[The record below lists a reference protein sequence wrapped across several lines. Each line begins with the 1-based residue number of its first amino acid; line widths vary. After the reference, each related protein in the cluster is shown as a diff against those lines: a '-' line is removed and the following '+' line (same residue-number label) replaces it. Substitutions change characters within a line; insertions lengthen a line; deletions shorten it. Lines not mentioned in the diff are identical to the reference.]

1 MFKNNHT
8 SDNFMPVK
16 IICDTSADLNLP
28 GDKTLYEE
36 YDIEFVPMHV
46 IFGTDDYK
54 ELVDIKTS
62 EFYEKLPTTEVHPS
76 TSQSTQHDLLKA
88 YEKFGDKYDEI
99 ISLHLSSKIS
109 GAYANAQFAKKMYTK
124 SSPNG
129 AKIHVYDSLTA
140 TLPFGLVAIKAAQ
153 LAKKGLDATEIIK
166 QIDEFR
172 KNDHVFLCT
181 VGDLKWLFK
190 GGRLSRIKYHLGS
203 FLSKNPILTFIDGS
217 IEVVKSGTGL
227 DKTLDLMME
236 TALEDIND
244 DPQNLTLHFIQ
255 ATFQQKAE
263 DVAKKFIDNYPGLK
277 MGKIFTMGGVIGAHT
292 GPGTI
297 GIILTR
303 NFEY

>member
-1 MFKNNHT
+1 
-8 SDNFMPVK
+8 MPVK

-28 GDKTLYEE
+28 GDKTLYKE
-36 YDIEFVPMHV
+36 YDIEVVPMHV

-54 ELVDIKTS
+54 ELIDIKTS

-109 GAYANAQFAKKMYTK
+109 GAAANAQFAKKMYEKTN
-124 SSPNG
+124 PNG
-129 AKIHVYDSLTA
+129 AKIHIYDSLTA
-140 TLPFGLVAIKAAQ
+140 TTPFGLVVIKATQ
-153 LAKKGLDATEIIK
+153 LAKKGLAAAEIIE
-166 QIDEFR
+166 QIDKYR
-172 KNDHVFLCT
+172 TKDHVFLCT
-181 VGDLKWLFK
+181 VGDLKWLFQ
-190 GGRLSRIKYHLGS
+190 GGRLSRTKYYLGS

-227 DKTLDLMME
+227 DKTIDLMME
-236 TALEDIND
+236 TAMDELKED
-244 DPQNLTLHFIQ
+244 PKNLTLHLTQ
-255 ATFQQKAE
+255 AAFEKEAE
-263 DVAKKFIDNYPGLK
+263 DYAKKIIDNYPGLK
-277 MGKIFTMGGVIGAHT
+277 LGKTFTIGGVIGAHT

-297 GIILTR
+297 AIILTR

>member
-1 MFKNNHT
+1 
-8 SDNFMPVK
+8 MPVK
-16 IICDTSADLNLP
+16 IICDTSADLNLS
-28 GDKTLYEE
+28 GDKTLYSE

-54 ELVDIKTS
+54 ELVEIKTS

-124 SSPNG
+124 SNPNG
-129 AKIHVYDSLTA
+129 AKIHIYDSLTA
-140 TLPFGLVAIKAAQ
+140 TTPFGLVVIKAAQ
-153 LAKKGLDATEIIK
+153 LAKQGLKATEIIK
-166 QIDEFR
+166 QIDEYR
-172 KNDHVFLCT
+172 VKDHVFLCT
-181 VGDLKWLFK
+181 VGDLKWLFQ

-227 DKTLDLMME
+227 DKTIDLMME
-236 TALEDIND
+236 LAIEELGEDLKD
-244 DPQNLTLHFIQ
+244 LTLHITQ
-255 ATFQQKAE
+255 ATFRKEAE
-263 DVAKKFIDNYPGLK
+263 DYAKKILENYPGLK
-277 MGKIFTMGGVIGAHT
+277 MGKIFTIGGVIGAHT
-292 GPGTI
+292 GPRTF
-297 GIILTR
+297 GIIVTR